1 MHCIEVMEAGV
12 NMIKNT
18 APFDVTHHPAITLN
32 AGYDQDTNLPIGLQ
46 LVGRLWDDVTV
57 LKAAK
62 LVEEA
67 LIGLQKPFNF
77 GD

>member
-1 MHCIEVMEAGV
+1 
-12 NMIKNT
+12 MIKNT
-18 APFDVTHHPAITLN
+18 APFNVTHHPAITLN
-32 AGYDQDTNLPIGLQ
+32 AGYDEATNLPIGVQ
-46 LVGRLWDDVTV
+46 LVGRLWDDATV

-77 GD
+77 AN

>member
-1 MHCIEVMEAGV
+1 MEAGI

-32 AGYDQDTNLPIGLQ
+32 AGYDQETNLPIGLQ

-77 GD
+77 TD

>member
-1 MHCIEVMEAGV
+1 MEESIDMV
-12 NMIKNT
+12 RNT
-18 APFDVTHHPAITLN
+18 APFDITHHPAITLN
-32 AGYDQDTNLPIGLQ
+32 AGYDDKTNLPIGLQ
-46 LVGRLWDDVTV
+46 LVGRLWEDGTV

-77 GD
+77 DE